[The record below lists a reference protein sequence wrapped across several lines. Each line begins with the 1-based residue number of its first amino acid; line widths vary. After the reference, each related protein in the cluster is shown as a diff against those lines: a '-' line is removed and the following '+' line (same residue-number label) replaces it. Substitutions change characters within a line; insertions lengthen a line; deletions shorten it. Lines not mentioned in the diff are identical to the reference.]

1 MIKKIKEFGQII
13 YLARKKNIPMRKK
26 LMLYLCT
33 MVMAGLGIVCL
44 LLVLTRNLFGTHKQ
58 IQDVLQMQL
67 DSSTAQMQEDLEQ
80 YTGYGLSLS
89 GQISQNI
96 DNQLKNNAK
105 KLTDYNDD
113 QEALI
118 ELQRQIYPEM
128 NTTIQICRPSG
139 VYAVL
144 DATVNT
150 KISGSEKSRSGLYL
164 RLKNVTNTGNLMAET
179 ILFRGSPD
187 IAREKELEL
196 HNRWNLEFNTDVMP
210 GYHTLVDEKNEK
222 DCHISGVRR
231 RH

>member
-1 MIKKIKEFGQII
+1 MIKKIKELGQII

-118 ELQRQIYPEM
+118 E
-128 NTTIQICRPSG
+128 
-139 VYAVL
+139 
-144 DATVNT
+144 
-150 KISGSEKSRSGLYL
+150 
-164 RLKNVTNTGNLMAET
+164 
-179 ILFRGSPD
+179 
-187 IAREKELEL
+187 
-196 HNRWNLEFNTDVMP
+196 
-210 GYHTLVDEKNEK
+210 
-222 DCHISGVRR
+222 
-231 RH
+231 